1 MKTLLSGLVVIAGML
16 LCGCSSY
23 RLQGQVE
30 KGAASAGPHAT
41 KYWIG
46 PVFMRVDRRQPTE
59 PGKWNVNRLSE
70 TRVRRGAILR
80 NPSLFASLGEGVPIE
95 VTIRVYSEAPDV
107 DYLGIP
113 FGLSFG
119 IYPMRLGETNP
130 CEITVAIEGA
140 RDISGSCVCRFREDV
155 KFSSLSPLGLIRFDA
170 VPGVTS
176 CRRGSG
182 IMAMIAFDEECREE
196 WASVFVETLV
206 DGIQECIIEIEKRT
220 PPGVLAA
227 LANAARAR
235 P

>member
-1 MKTLLSGLVVIAGML
+1 MKTVLSGLVVMAGML

-23 RLQGQVE
+23 RIQGHVE
-30 KGAASAGPHAT
+30 KGAASSGPRAM
-41 KYWIG
+41 KYWNG
-46 PVFMRVDRRQPTE
+46 PVVVRVDRRLPTE
-59 PGKWNVNRLSE
+59 PRKWNTDRLSE
-70 TRVRRGAILR
+70 PRVRRDAMRR
-80 NPSLFASLGEGVPIE
+80 NPNLFASLGEGVPIE
-95 VTIRVYSEAPDV
+95 VTIRVYSEAVDV

-119 IYPMRLGETNP
+119 IYPIRLGETNP

-140 RDISGSCVCRFREDV
+140 RGISGSCVCRFREDV
-155 KFSSLSPLGLIRFDA
+155 KFSSLSPLGLIRFDD

-182 IMAMIAFDEECREE
+182 IMAMIALDDECREE
-196 WASVFVETLV
+196 WESVFVETLV

-227 LANAARAR
+227 LADAARAR